1 MFLLPNEVG
10 HLKKYVQFK
19 LGNHVSP
26 QHVEEKSPKVVE
38 KQPPIWRII
47 PISTWL
53 ITLVSSSPQKKGLF
67 SFQMTLWPV
76 NAGYLITI
84 TNWDDAEGTK
94 PVSAAQ
100 GGPKY
105 FTMVKYPTES
115 LLWTI
120 MEKNWKNP
128 K

>member
-1 MFLLPNEVG
+1 
-10 HLKKYVQFK
+10 
-19 LGNHVSP
+19 
-26 QHVEEKSPKVVE
+26 
-38 KQPPIWRII
+38 
-47 PISTWL
+47 
-53 ITLVSSSPQKKGLF
+53 
-67 SFQMTLWPV
+67 MTLWPI
-76 NAGYLITI
+76 NGGYLLTI

-120 MEKNWKNP
+120 MAGKELKKTQNNKPQTNMSTYHIYVYFP
-128 K
+128 LKKS